1 MPLDRALVNMPPNAA
16 RGEVVTVKTLIRH
29 PMESGFRP
37 GPDGKLLPRDIIASL
52 VARYAGREVFRMEL
66 FPAIAANP
74 LVAFPILATETGEVE
89 IRWTDEK
96 GEFRVERKT
105 LTVT

>member
-1 MPLDRALVNMPPNAA
+1 MPLERALINMPTTAQK
-16 RGEVVTVKTLIRH
+16 GEVVVVKTLIRH

-37 GPDGKLLPRDIIASL
+37 GPDGKLLPRDIVNA
-52 VARYAGREVFRMEL
+52 VAARYGGREVFRVEL

-74 LVAFPILATETGEVE
+74 LVTFTLVAAETGDVEV
-89 IRWTDEK
+89 RWTDDN
-96 GEFRVERKT
+96 GETRVERKT

>member
-1 MPLDRALVNMPPNAA
+1 MALERALISMPATAA

-29 PMESGFRP
+29 PMETGFRP
-37 GPDGKLLPRDIIASL
+37 GPDGRLYPRDIVNSFTC
-52 VARYAGREVFRMEL
+52 RYGGREVFRAEL

-74 LVAFPILATETGEVE
+74 LVAFPVLATDTGEIE
-89 IRWTDEK
+89 FRWTDDK
-96 GEFRVERKT
+96 GETRVEKRM